1 MSKRIIILRPGFLL
15 LTIQGL
21 RFVKGWFNTTAHV
34 PNHLTR
40 LYQLL
45 LHLTSMR
52 GSMRVGL
59 ALRLGYSQRTIRKA
73 LSEGYIKLAH
83 KPQGLSVDVLAKIDG
98 MIGKPPREV
107 YA

>member
-1 MSKRIIILRPGFLL
+1 MAKRIIILRPAFLV

-21 RFVKGWFNTTAHV
+21 RFMGEWFNTTA
-34 PNHLTR
+34 PLPYHLTR

-52 GSMRVGL
+52 GTMRIGL
-59 ALRLGYSQRTIRKA
+59 ALRLGYDQKIIRKA
-73 LSEGYIKLAH
+73 VSEGYIKLAR
-83 KPQGLSVDVLAKIDG
+83 KPQALSIDVLAKIDD
-98 MIGKPPREV
+98 MMGKPPREV